1 MNELKFSDDA
11 GEGDDFSETIPEQF
25 IVTDKELDV
34 ELYEQFMTEQE
45 WIAPQPDS
53 ASLIRQGKELSGN
66 MSGNTMS
73 ISEKKRILVQLS
85 CRGTAEAYRLLQ
97 EYCTRPDSALAEWSR
112 IAMYE
117 CRMRLESDLLDE
129 PVGLISTGLGGD
141 GERLRYIFALAFCG
155 EAPAEEVQREIG
167 EGLNKVCQQYH
178 SVVEQ
183 AQFRPSCLYVQ
194 ALVPMDVAVGEV
206 TEESLARLNQH
217 KEEFLPD
224 YLVTNVS
231 VPTEEEI
238 QEFLDGLHET

>member
-1 MNELKFSDDA
+1 MNELKFSDD
-11 GEGDDFSETIPEQF
+11 EGDGYGFSETIPEQF
-25 IVTDKELDV
+25 IVTEKELDQ
-34 ELYEQFMTEQE
+34 ELYEQFIDEQE
-45 WIAPQPDS
+45 WIDPQPNY
-53 ASLIRQGKELSGN
+53 AALIRQGEQL
-66 MSGNTMS
+66 SGNTMP

-129 PVGLISTGLGGD
+129 PVGLISTGLGGN
-141 GERLRYIFALAFCG
+141 GERLRYIFVLVFQG
-155 EAPAEEVQREIG
+155 ESSEEGQQREIR
-167 EGLNKVCQQYH
+167 EGLDKVCQQYR

-183 AQFRPSCLYVQ
+183 AQFRLSCLYVQ
-194 ALVPMDVAVGEV
+194 VLVPMDVAVGEV
-206 TEESLARLNQH
+206 IEESLARLNQQ

-231 VPTEEEI
+231 VPTDEEI
-238 QEFLDGLHET
+238 QSFLDEL